1 MKRQVFFVQAHL
13 RMLIVKLSKNIFCIM
28 LMVSEILLVCY
39 LIHSSNLAICLI
51 LYSHIQTTI
60 GSNM

>member
-39 LIHSSNLAICLI
+39 L
-51 LYSHIQTTI
+51 
-60 GSNM
+60 

>member
-39 LIHSSNLAICLI
+39 LIHIAICLI
-51 LYSHIQTTI
+51 LYSHIQTNI

>member
-13 RMLIVKLSKNIFCIM
+13 RMLIVKLSKNFFCIM

-39 LIHSSNLAICLI
+39 RSNLAICLI

>member
-28 LMVSEILLVCY
+28 LMVSEIFLVCY
-39 LIHSSNLAICLI
+39 LIHIYIAICLI